1 MTETETDQFVTYQ
14 EPEEN
19 VVVSEADENGAVSE
33 TAGDGDGDGDGGG
46 GSGKGSGR
54 GRGRPRAADTLAR
67 DEQVVELLRA
77 GPQTVAQL
85 AEAIGVERG
94 KTYLCIYRLRQN
106 GRVERV
112 KIAESRHPGWR
123 LVNA

>member
-19 VVVSEADENGAVSE
+19 VVVSEANENGAVNE
-33 TAGDGDGDGDGGG
+33 TAGGGGSGDGG

-112 KIAESRHPGWR
+112 KIAESRHPGWQ